1 VFENYYVTYS
11 SLLYRQ
17 TQSGRS
23 WYIGINRDGQV
34 MKGNRV
40 KKNKGAAHFLPKVIE
55 GQCGSASSAA
65 NAECHVLFIHA
76 SFGSARWRM
85 LALFTLLC

>member
-1 VFENYYVTYS
+1 MFENYYVTYS

-17 TQSGRS
+17 THSGRS

-40 KKNKGAAHFLPKVIE
+40 KKNKASAHFLPKVIE
-55 GQCGSASSAA
+55 GTFMCGPFVLLASHEPLHNA
-65 NAECHVLFIHA
+65 N
-76 SFGSARWRM
+76 
-85 LALFTLLC
+85 

>member
-1 VFENYYVTYS
+1 M
-11 SLLYRQ
+11 LYRQ

-40 KKNKGAAHFLPKVIE
+40 KKTKGAAHFLPKVIE
-55 GQCGSASSAA
+55 GLCPI
-65 NAECHVLFIHA
+65 CHILN
-76 SFGSARWRM
+76 
-85 LALFTLLC
+85 C